1 MDLRYNSRSVKIKDK
16 GKAMNR
22 SRIKRT
28 FFQTACTVALLL
40 GSTQLQAKWGATA
53 LDEKFRPARA
63 WMNNFSAVPDV
74 VANGSIASAIASC
87 DSVVGVKKYCVV
99 EIGDNATGL
108 PLEIERSNTKLL
120 GVPGM
125 QPLTSSKNGTFI
137 YIGDGVKRVAIEGLD
152 IEGHSAGNKEIYAI
166 IVDGKS
172 IRNIAILNN
181 KIHGFDSNENAHGI
195 AVYGTGATN
204 AKAISNV
211 IIEGNSVYEMRTGS
225 SESIVVNG
233 NVKKWEIKSNDVYD
247 INNIAIDAIGGE
259 GTSPSRKNSSGRV
272 LPGKVDAARYGFI
285 EDNFVE
291 NMHTTDNPAYGR
303 KESWAAAIYIDG
315 GHHIQIKDNVVMNSA
330 WGYEVGAENCLVS
343 RHITMTGNS
352 AEESYY
358 GDLLL
363 GGYAKKGFFKDKSIN
378 CNPNNT
384 RDANEGHGY
393 VRYLTIKENL
403 FSSSDTELD
412 PISLQYRT
420 TNAIIV
426 EPGIEAVNET
436 GNGSARNDENAVR
449 ITE

>member
-1 MDLRYNSRSVKIKDK
+1 
-16 GKAMNR
+16 
-22 SRIKRT
+22 
-28 FFQTACTVALLL
+28 
-40 GSTQLQAKWGATA
+40 
-53 LDEKFRPARA
+53 
-63 WMNNFSAVPDV
+63 
-74 VANGSIASAIASC
+74 
-87 DSVVGVKKYCVV
+87 
-99 EIGDNATGL
+99 
-108 PLEIERSNTKLL
+108 
-120 GVPGM
+120 
-125 QPLTSSKNGTFI
+125 
-137 YIGDGVKRVAIEGLD
+137 
-152 IEGHSAGNKEIYAI
+152 
-166 IVDGKS
+166 VDGKS
-172 IRNIAILNN
+172 IKNIAILNN
-181 KIHGFDSNENAHGI
+181 KIHNFDSNENAHGI
-195 AVYGTGATN
+195 AVYGTGITN
-204 AKAISNV
+204 AKAISHV

-259 GTSPSRKNSSGRV
+259 GTSPSRMNSDGRV

-315 GHHIQIKDNVVMNSA
+315 GHHIQLKDNVVVNSA

-343 RHITMTGNS
+343 RQITMTGNS

-363 GGYAKKGFFKDKSIN
+363 GGYAQRGFLKDKSIN

-403 FSSSDTELD
+403 FNSSATALD
-412 PISLQYRT
+412 PITLQYRT
-420 TNAIIV
+420 THAIIV
-426 EPGIEAVNET
+426 EPGVEAVNET